1 MSAIMTGWKAITV
14 YLGLS
19 RHLVVTR
26 GYPVRR
32 QPGGY
37 GVWADTDELDA
48 HTRRLFETS
57 PTLAPLPCA
66 GNAADNSTGNASG
79 SPSGKAADNSTGG
92 VSGGFLNNA
101 TGNPAG
107 SIPGSPSGKAADNS
121 TGGVSGGFLN
131 LATGNPVGSV

>member
-79 SPSGKAADNSTGG
+79 SPSGKAAGNPVGG
-92 VSGGFLNNA
+92 ISGNFPKTA

-107 SIPGSPSGKAADNS
+107 GASGGPSGKAA
-121 TGGVSGGFLN
+121 
-131 LATGNPVGSV
+131 GNPVGAVCGS